1 MPRKYNIDRVILEV
15 LQDGD
20 LSRVELGERVRS
32 ETGFAVTD
40 KTINEAIFKLLKASR
55 ITVTG
60 YDLSIYNGVER
71 VQSLK
76 PDGIVFGLVQRDPL
90 EMNLL
95 IRRLESENLHESES
109 ALNKLKKIFMAKTGD
124 LGIDAEGI
132 FSLIVN
138 EILSL
143 DPDQKRVIT
152 QKLAYALSDE
162 EDAPEQLRHII
173 TYFEIRA
180 GNL

>member
-32 ETGFAVTD
+32 KTGFAVTD

-76 PDGIVFGLVQRDPL
+76 PDGIVFGLLERDPL
-90 EMNLL
+90 EINLL

-109 ALNKLKKIFMAKTGD
+109 ALTSSKKFSWQKQGI
-124 LGIDAEGI
+124 LG
-132 FSLIVN
+132 LM
-138 EILSL
+138 L
-143 DPDQKRVIT
+143 RV
-152 QKLAYALSDE
+152 
-162 EDAPEQLRHII
+162 
-173 TYFEIRA
+173 YFP
-180 GNL
+180 